1 VIIVLSGPGGVGKG
15 TVAKHLVERDPELW
29 LSRSWTTRGQRP
41 GEPDDAY
48 VFVSRDTFEAAIADE
63 AFLEWAEFQGNLYGT
78 PWPKES
84 DESEESEGHD
94 VLLEI
99 DVQGARSVRNRG
111 PRNNPHVLLVF
122 LDAPS
127 RAAQAERL
135 RGRGD
140 HEDAVLARIHVAEL
154 ERALAEELGATM
166 VINDELEPTIAR
178 VQELIAAAR
187 SRAGAGSG

>member
-1 VIIVLSGPGGVGKG
+1 MIIVLSGPGGVGKG
-15 TVAKHLVERDPELW
+15 TVAKRLVERDPDLW
-29 LSRSWTTRGQRP
+29 LSRSWTTRGQRR

-48 VFVSRDTFEAAIADE
+48 VFVTREVFEASIAAG
-63 AFLEWAEFQGNLYGT
+63 AFLEWADFQGNLYGT
-78 PWPKES
+78 PWPEVAA
-84 DESEESEGHD
+84 GHD

-99 DVQGARSVRNRG
+99 DVQGARSVRNRTARDDPG
-111 PRNNPHVLLVF
+111 LLLVF

-127 RAAQAERL
+127 RETQAERL

-178 VQELIAAAR
+178 VQELIDDAR
-187 SRAGAGSG
+187 SGAGAG